1 GADARAF
8 HTRAMDDC
16 LEIGAAEPRAS
27 YLDVPAIV
35 AAAKRAGAD
44 AIHPGYGFLSENAE
58 FAAVV
63 EAAGLAFIGPS
74 AESIRAMGD
83 KRAARALATEAGG
96 PVVPGAEGGAR
107 AEVAAAGE
115 KRGCPGRGEGRAG
128 RRGQGHAR
136 RRRRRG
142 AARSDRERAPARR
155 VGVRRRRGLP
165 REAARSRAA
174 RRGAGAR
181 RRSGRRG
188 PRLRAGLLAP
198 ASPSEG

>member
-83 KRAARALATEAGG
+83 KRAARALATEAGV
-96 PVVPGAEGGAR
+96 PVGPGAEGHD
-107 AEVAAAGE
+107 VAN
-115 KRGCPGRGEGRAG
+115 P
-128 RRGQGHAR
+128 
-136 RRRRRG
+136 
-142 AARSDRERAPARR
+142 APPAQNI
-155 VGVRRRRGLP
+155 GYPAIAKAPP
-165 REAARSRAA
+165 R
-174 RRGAGAR
+174 
-181 RRSGRRG
+181 
-188 PRLRAGLLAP
+188 
-198 ASPSEG
+198 